1 MSQPVP
7 TSAFSAAHP
16 SLPIYLA
23 PLGSNAAAVQ
33 AQLGNAAGNLVIV
46 EAAAA
51 GAMYTVPANKT
62 FVGAVYIQG
71 AGTGTATV
79 SAATGGTL
87 ASETFAA
94 GGSAPDAAPVTVAG
108 GAGGNVVSL
117 TTSGNV
123 ALTSVALIG
132 HVK

>member
-1 MSQPVP
+1 MSP
-7 TSAFSAAHP
+7 TPTGAFTPAHP

-23 PLGSNAAAVQ
+23 SLTSVSTAVQ
-33 AQLGNAAGNLVIV
+33 AQLGNSAGSLVII
-46 EAAAA
+46 EATSA
-51 GAMYTVPANKT
+51 GTMYTVPANKT
-62 FVGAVYIQG
+62 FTGSVYIQG

-87 ASETFAA
+87 ASETFGA
-94 GGSAPDAAPVTVAG
+94 GGSAPDSVPVTIAG

-117 TTSGNV
+117 ATSGGV
-123 ALTSVALIG
+123 SLTTVALIG